1 MALSNQLR
9 PASFRGVP
17 FEVEVG
23 ELEAGR
29 RTQVH
34 EYPQRDK
41 PYVEDL
47 GRATRSLSVQAF
59 VVGTD
64 YLDRANRLLA
74 ALEESGAGTL
84 VHPWLGSLRVTLSS
98 PARVTFDKALGLA
111 RVQIS
116 FVEAGELSFP
126 AASSSTQA
134 QSRLAAQDLEDAAA
148 QSFASTFAVDGQPDF
163 VGESASIELGSAF
176 GSITGAVG
184 QTGMQASGYVNTAS
198 SALSRAR
205 GLMADPLAL
214 AYVTLDYLRLSD
226 LSGGL
231 QRWGDIARSV
241 VRLLDAAG
249 LQPLGLSAFTT
260 PARRTA
266 DANTQA
272 VRALMRQ
279 GLIAQAIG
287 ASSFVGSSADA
298 SQTRAYD
305 DQLAVRNDLIAAI
318 DAETLR
324 TGSDAAFDAL
334 QAARSRVWA
343 DMTTRSR
350 DSARL
355 TMYTPVAPVP
365 ALALAYDLY
374 EDAARDGEIVER
386 NRVNHPGFV
395 PPRPLRVLTR

>member
-1 MALSNQLR
+1 MALSTQLR

-17 FEVEVG
+17 FEVDVG

-34 EYPQRDK
+34 EYPRRDK

-59 VVGTD
+59 VIGED
-64 YLDRANRLLA
+64 YIERANRLLA
-74 ALEESGAGTL
+74 ALEETGSGTL
-84 VHPWLGSLRVTLSS
+84 VHPWLGSLRVTLSN
-98 PARVTFDKALGLA
+98 PARITFDRSLGLA
-111 RVQIS
+111 RLQLS

-126 AASSSTQA
+126 AAASSTQA
-134 QSRLAAQDLEDAAA
+134 QSRLAAQGLEDASAA
-148 QSFASTFAVDGQPDF
+148 SFANTFLVEGKPDF
-163 VGESASIELGSAF
+163 VGESAFAELGSAF
-176 GSITGAVG
+176 GAITAAVG
-184 QTGMQASGYVNTAS
+184 QTGIQVAGYVNTAG

-205 GLMADPLAL
+205 SLLSDPLSL
-214 AYVTLDYLRLSD
+214 AYVAMDYLGLSE

-231 QRWGDIARSV
+231 QRWGNIARSV
-241 VRLLDAAG
+241 LRLLDAAG
-249 LQPLGLSAFTT
+249 LQPLGVLPFTT
-260 PARRTA
+260 PSRRTA
-266 DANTQA
+266 DANAQA

-279 GLIAQAIG
+279 GVIAQAIG
-287 ASSFVGSSADA
+287 ASSFVGSSADT

-324 TGSDAAFDAL
+324 TDSDTVFDAL
-334 QAARSRVWA
+334 QAARSRVWE

-355 TMYTPVAPVP
+355 TLYTPVIPMP
-365 ALALAYDLY
+365 ALALSYDLY
-374 EDAARDGEIVER
+374 EDASRDVEIIDR

-395 PPRPLRVLTR
+395 PARPLRVLTR